1 MGELSA
7 AFVEAGVEAG
17 FARTDDLN
25 GASPEGFGPMEY
37 NAAGGYRSS
46 SAYGYLERSARQWRR

>member
-1 MGELSA
+1 MGELGA
-7 AFVEAGVEAG
+7 AFVAAGVEAG

-37 NAAGGYRSS
+37 NARGRVSIEQRVRIPWSGAPGRV
-46 SAYGYLERSARQWRR
+46 R